1 MCIPVQELDQL
12 RLAQQEAEA
21 SSEAKTV
28 FLAKVGHELKG
39 PLNAIVGLAELIR
52 MSRRREPQAAAL
64 DGWVDQISRIGWHM
78 SEVIDTLMELGPCGA
93 GRLRCEAES
102 FEVLDPLADA
112 IGIVEQQALQRGIVI
127 VVHDD
132 LGAQVRADRR
142 ALRQVFVNLLSNAV
156 KFNREYGTVHVSVR
170 EGSRVQVSVRDSGP
184 GLTREQIAR
193 LFQPFERLGAEHRG
207 IAGHG
212 LGLAVCRELVAAMR
226 GSIDVVSDA
235 GSGCTFTVAL
245 PSVA

>member
-1 MCIPVQELDQL
+1 
-12 RLAQQEAEA
+12 
-21 SSEAKTV
+21 
-28 FLAKVGHELKG
+28 
-39 PLNAIVGLAELIR
+39 
-52 MSRRREPQAAAL
+52 
-64 DGWVDQISRIGWHM
+64 
-78 SEVIDTLMELGPCGA
+78 
-93 GRLRCEAES
+93 
-102 FEVLDPLADA
+102 EVLDPLAEA

-127 VVHDD
+127 AVHDD

-170 EGSRVQVSVRDSGP
+170 EGARVQVSVRDSGT

-193 LFQPFERLGAEHRG
+193 LFQPFERLGAEHSG

-226 GSIDVVSDA
+226 GSIDVVSDTLDCTVTPASLSWLYEPIRKPVGPA
-235 GSGCTFTVAL
+235 GAVKPTIRLRRESPRASRPV
-245 PSVA
+245 P